1 MRACENVSI
10 GGNVASLSKR
20 PTCLMIDRSSITSTE
35 LSAPPRQVREIV
47 TARPLDHD
55 VTVVKGGSSGV
66 AEPHPKTP

>member
-1 MRACENVSI
+1 
-10 GGNVASLSKR
+10 
-20 PTCLMIDRSSITSTE
+20 MIDRSSITSTE
-35 LSAPPRQVREIV
+35 LSAPPRPAPPRPAPPRQVREIV